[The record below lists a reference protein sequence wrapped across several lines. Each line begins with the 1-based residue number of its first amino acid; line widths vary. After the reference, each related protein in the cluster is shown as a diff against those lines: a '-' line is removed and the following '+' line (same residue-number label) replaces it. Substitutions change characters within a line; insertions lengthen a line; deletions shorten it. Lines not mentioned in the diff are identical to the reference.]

1 MVGIYKITNK
11 TNNKSYIGQSV
22 NIETR
27 WLKHKND
34 SHNIELKNDIQK
46 LGLQNF
52 TFEVLEECNTN
63 DLDNREKYWIS
74 YYDTHQNGYN
84 KTAGGSAD
92 SNPLN
97 LDYEAIYQKFLE
109 TNSLSKT
116 AEIFNCSVT
125 PVRNA
130 IRQYGIDKSD
140 CCKEKRVEQ
149 IDMNTFEVI
158 AIYPSLAEAGK
169 AVGVSYSA
177 ISKVI
182 NGHGSNA
189 AGYYWRLA
197 GSNTDLPKKET
208 KKWKRQIAQCSL
220 ETGETLNTFQ
230 SASDAARFLNKHPK
244 NGSSPILMAC
254 KGKYKQAYGFK
265 WKYLDE

>member
-11 TNNKSYIGQSV
+11 INNKSYIGQSV

-63 DLDNREKYWIS
+63 DLDSREKYWIS

-84 KTAGGSAD
+84 KTAGGSAG

-97 LDYEAIYQKFLE
+97 LDYEAIYQSFLE

-130 IRQYGIDKSD
+130 VRQYGIDKSD
-140 CCKEKRVEQ
+140 CCKEKVVEQ
-149 IDMNTFEVI
+149 IDINTSEVI
-158 AIYPSLAEAGK
+158 ATYPSLAEAGK

-177 ISKVI
+177 ISRVV
-182 NGHGSNA
+182 NGHGTNA
-189 AGYYWRLA
+189 AGYYWRLV
-197 GSNTDLPKKET
+197 GTDSLPIKKEM
-208 KKWKRQIAQCSL
+208 KKWKRKIGQYD
-220 ETGETLNTFQ
+220 LNTDELLASFN
-230 SASDAARFLNKHPK
+230 SASDAARSLGKDGK
-244 NGSSPILMAC
+244 NGGSSIISAC
-254 KGKYKQAYGFK
+254 KGTYKQAYGYK
-265 WKYLDE
+265 WKYLD